1 METLSDEKGLRRL
14 SYSQLVNLLKQ
25 FGISRHARDKKELMI
40 GKLLRFSIHSKNTA
54 TIEEEF
60 QSKRTTIERAK
71 SIEALG
77 KIDDRIN
84 MDTIIGN
91 VPSARGGRNK
101 LHPAL
106 TPAKKFVTERVTAN
120 YKTMLHH
127 QNCVSLKQVTGII
140 DASKIQKKQNESPR
154 RSKNTLL
161 GHGKNG
167 VGYVVLKIPTDI
179 MDLCPDKLQESL
191 KSLVT
196 KEGDYLF
203 MNAKD
208 GSKHPSPTRLMKD
221 ITSLKKQPQS
231 KKRKITEL
239 AVKKDLKLAVKDDVK
254 EVISKLENL
263 TTEDKENLELF
274 FESLLQWLEQL
285 DFIKER
291 NLSRQNILMALIQS
305 NGSKDLLDFF
315 QGDHTDFDRS
325 GINKRVKDNEKDK
338 QSSTMDIALGALL
351 SIDSRTE
358 TFLRIIPNSHKY
370 NRNPEKHVF
379 HKPQLIKLER
389 GEIIF
394 FHALLAHAGY
404 GYEEKQNVRLHF
416 YLVKE
421 KIMNFITSGENNSI
435 LGTFLFDEHLK
446 KKTKKKA

>member
-1 METLSDEKGLRRL
+1 
-14 SYSQLVNLLKQ
+14 LKQ

-40 GKLLRFSIHSKNTA
+40 GKLLRFSIHSKNTS
-54 TIEEEF
+54 TIKEEF
-60 QSKRTTIERAK
+60 QSKRITIEGAK

-106 TPAKKFVTERVTAN
+106 TPAKKFVMERVTAN

-127 QNCVSLKQVTGII
+127 QNCVSLQQATGII
-140 DASKIQKKQNESPR
+140 DASEIQKKQNESPR

-179 MDLCPDKLQESL
+179 MDLCTDKLQKSL

-208 GSKHPSPTRLMKD
+208 GSKHPSYTRLMKD

-263 TTEDKENLELF
+263 TTTDKEDSELF
-274 FESLLQWLEQL
+274 FESLIQWLEQL

-291 NLSRQNILMALIQS
+291 NLNRQNILMALIQS

-315 QGDHTDFDRS
+315 QGDHTDFNRS
-325 GINKRVKDNEKDK
+325 GINKHVKDDEK
-338 QSSTMDIALGALL
+338 DIALGALL

-379 HKPQLIKLER
+379 HKPQVIKLER

-394 FHALLAHAGY
+394 FHALLAHAGN